1 MYGKYG
7 KAVERKGKQLDEDGV
22 PMYGFAT
29 PKKNSMLDRMTPKK
43 TPVSKAM
50 ENVTPTRKRSAP
62 TTPTSSR
69 KCKSAMNTPLS
80 KLKLRGDA
88 PETPKSVR
96 KRISKKIEQKL
107 DSSSSEEEE
116 EEDDEDSDEENDS
129 DADTKDPDGN
139 LKKSEI
145 VNADTD
151 DFFEKQ
157 GSKEITTSDKTLSQ
171 LKTPRLSPEVLRNI
185 LQHEPLKY
193 ADEIERLS
201 RNYRRMFHKWLH
213 LLGEGFN
220 VLLYGL
226 GSKRD
231 LLNELHTSM
240 LDDKDCV
247 VINGFF
253 PSLTLK
259 HILGVILNDI
269 LEYKGSIGASL
280 VEQAESVFRAYS
292 GDSVADDLYLII
304 HNIDGPMLRNEMAQT
319 ILSRLASHP
328 RIHFVSSVDHV
339 NAPLLWDQ
347 HKLSNFNF
355 IWQDTS
361 TFRPYF
367 EETLNENSLMV
378 RSGGTKLALHS
389 LMRVSVYLHILFSI

>member
-7 KAVERKGKQLDEDGV
+7 KAVERKGKQLDEDGA

-29 PKKNSMLDRMTPKK
+29 PKKNSMIDRMTPKK

-69 KCKSAMNTPLS
+69 KSKAAVNTPLS
-80 KLKLRGDA
+80 KLKLRADANA

-107 DSSSSEEEE
+107 ESSSSEEE
-116 EEDDEDSDEENDS
+116 DDDDSDEEHDS
-129 DADTKDPDGN
+129 DVDAKDPDN

-193 ADEIERLS
+193 ADEIERLTL
-201 RNYRRMFHKWLH
+201 NYRRMFHKWLH

-220 VLLYGL
+220 VLLYGF

-240 LDDKDCV
+240 LDGKDCV

-253 PSLTLK
+253 PSLTDPSP
-259 HILGVILNDI
+259 V
-269 LEYKGSIGASL
+269 
-280 VEQAESVFRAYS
+280 QATV
-292 GDSVADDLYLII
+292 
-304 HNIDGPMLRNEMAQT
+304 
-319 ILSRLASHP
+319 
-328 RIHFVSSVDHV
+328 
-339 NAPLLWDQ
+339 W
-347 HKLSNFNF
+347 
-355 IWQDTS
+355 
-361 TFRPYF
+361 
-367 EETLNENSLMV
+367 
-378 RSGGTKLALHS
+378 
-389 LMRVSVYLHILFSI
+389 